1 MRQIIRQNTLF
12 FVLFALYLIV
22 GGILLLNYPKG
33 ELELL
38 MNQRHTA
45 FGDVFF
51 KYVTFLG
58 DGTFCLIVG
67 VLLLFVRYY
76 YALLALLPLLSGL
89 FAQFFKRTIYSD
101 VGRPKSFFGNDPSLN
116 FVSGYEF
123 EHLSCCNSF
132 PSGHTTT
139 AFAVFLAFAF
149 MVRSAYLKALF
160 FVLAVCAAIS
170 RVYLLQHFV
179 VDVYFGAILG
189 TLSMCLFLWWLEHKK
204 VGETAFMQ
212 KRLLS

>member
-1 MRQIIRQNTLF
+1 MRQIIQRNSIF
-12 FVLFALYLIV
+12 FIFFAVYLIV
-22 GGILLLNYPKG
+22 GGILLLNHPKG
-33 ELELL
+33 ALELWV
-38 MNQRHTA
+38 NQRHTA

-51 KYVTFLG
+51 KYITFLG

-67 VLLLFVRYY
+67 VVLLFVRYY

-89 FAQFFKRTIYSD
+89 FAQFFKRTIYAD

-149 MVRSAYLKALF
+149 MTRSVYLKTMF
-160 FVLAVCAAIS
+160 FVFAVFAAIS

-189 TLSMCLFLWWLEHKK
+189 TLSMSLFLWWLEHKK
-204 VGETAFMQ
+204 VGETAIMQ
-212 KRLLS
+212 RSLLK